1 MERLRF
7 FSASDESSVLTQ
19 SIATTL
25 VIALIGIL
33 FGLISGSF
41 SIVFDGVY
49 SLVDASMS
57 ALALAVVRLITSYA
71 VNVDLPRKW
80 RERFTMGFWH
90 LEPMVLGLNSTLLVG
105 VAVYALINGVTNLLA
120 GGHEL
125 HFGPALV
132 YAVLTVSAC
141 VAMAVFESRAN
152 RRIHSD
158 FVRLDIKSW
167 IMSAGI
173 TAALLVAFSVG
184 YAIQGTAWEPL
195 TPYVDPAALVVV
207 CVVIIPIPL
216 AEIRQALLDVLL
228 VAPADLKQHVDAVA
242 KRFVERYA
250 FEYYRAY
257 VAKVGRSR
265 EIELYF
271 VVPPDMPP
279 KRIAEWD
286 AIRDE
291 IGRAIG
297 GDESHRWLTIMF
309 TSDPQ
314 WAE

>member
-1 MERLRF
+1 MERPRF
-7 FSASDESSVLTQ
+7 FGTSDESSVLRL

-25 VIALIGIL
+25 LIALTGIL
-33 FGLISGSF
+33 FGLVSGSF

-90 LEPMVLGLNSTLLVG
+90 LEPLVLGLNGTLLIG
-105 VAVYALINGVTNLLA
+105 VAVYALINGITSLLS
-120 GGHEL
+120 GGHPL

-132 YAVLTVSAC
+132 YAALTVSAC
-141 VAMAVFESRAN
+141 LAMAVVETRAN
-152 RRIHSD
+152 RRIRSD
-158 FVRLDIKSW
+158 FLRLDIKSW

-173 TAALLVAFSVG
+173 TAALLVAFSAG
-184 YAIQGTAWEPL
+184 YAIQGTAWERF
-195 TPYVDPAALVVV
+195 TPYVDPAALVLV
-207 CVVIIPIPL
+207 CIVIIPIPV

-228 VAPADLKQHVDAVA
+228 VAPADLKQHVDAIA
-242 KRFVERYA
+242 AGFVQRYA

-271 VVPPDMPP
+271 VVPPDMAP

-297 GDESHRWLTIMF
+297 GDESHRWLTILF
-309 TSDPQ
+309 TSDPE

>member
-7 FSASDESSVLTQ
+7 FSASDESSVLTL

-80 RERFTMGFWH
+80 RDRFTMGFWH
-90 LEPMVLGLNSTLLVG
+90 LEPMVLGLNGTLLVG
-105 VAVYALINGVTNLLA
+105 VAVYALINGVSNLLS

-173 TAALLVAFSVG
+173 TAALLIAFSVG
-184 YAIQGTAWEPL
+184 YAIHGTAWERL
-195 TPYVDPAALVVV
+195 TPYVDPAALVAV
-207 CVVIIPIPL
+207 CAVIIPIPL

-242 KRFVERYA
+242 KRFVERYG

-271 VVPPDMPP
+271 VVPPDMPA

-309 TSDPQ
+309 TSDPD

>member
-1 MERLRF
+1 MEWPRF
-7 FSASDESSVLTQ
+7 LSTSDESSVLRL
-19 SIATTL
+19 SIVTTL
-25 VIALIGIL
+25 LIASIGIV
-33 FGLISGSF
+33 FGLVSGSF

-57 ALALAVVRLITSYA
+57 AVALAVVRLITSYA

-80 RERFTMGFWH
+80 RDRFTMGFWH

-105 VAVYALINGVTNLLA
+105 VAVYALINGVTNLLS

-125 HFGPALV
+125 HFGAALV
-132 YAVLTVSAC
+132 YAALTVSAC
-141 VAMAVFESRAN
+141 VAMVVVESRAN

-158 FVRLDIKSW
+158 FLRLDIKSW

-173 TAALLVAFSVG
+173 TAALLIAFSIG

-195 TPYVDPAALVVV
+195 TPYVDPAALVLV
-207 CVVIIPIPL
+207 CVAIIPIPL

-228 VAPADLKQHVDAVA
+228 VAPADLKQHVDIVA
-242 KRFVERYA
+242 KHFVERYA

-309 TSDPQ
+309 TSDPA

>member
-1 MERLRF
+1 MEWPRF
-7 FSASDESSVLTQ
+7 FGTSDESSILRL

-25 VIALIGIL
+25 LIALIGIL

-105 VAVYALINGVTNLLA
+105 VAVYALINGVTSLLA
-120 GGHEL
+120 GGHAL
-125 HFGPALV
+125 HFGAALV
-132 YAVLTVSAC
+132 YAALTVSAC
-141 VAMAVFESRAN
+141 VAMAVVEARAN

-173 TAALLVAFSVG
+173 TAALLIAFSIG
-184 YAIQGTAWEPL
+184 YAIQGTAWEHL
-195 TPYVDPAALVVV
+195 TPYVDPAALVLV

-228 VAPADLKQHVDAVA
+228 VAPPDLKQHVDVIA

-279 KRIAEWD
+279 RRIAEWD

>member
-1 MERLRF
+1 MEWPRF
-7 FSASDESSVLTQ
+7 LSTSDESSVLRL
-19 SIATTL
+19 SIVTTL
-25 VIALIGIL
+25 LIASIGIV
-33 FGLISGSF
+33 FGLVSGSF

-57 ALALAVVRLITSYA
+57 AVALAVVRLITSYA

-80 RERFTMGFWH
+80 RDRFTMGFWH

-105 VAVYALINGVTNLLA
+105 VAVYALINGVTNLLS

-125 HFGPALV
+125 HFGAALV
-132 YAVLTVSAC
+132 YAALTVSAC
-141 VAMAVFESRAN
+141 VTMVVVESRAN

-158 FVRLDIKSW
+158 FLRLDIKSW

-173 TAALLVAFSVG
+173 TAALLIAFSIG

-195 TPYVDPAALVVV
+195 TPYVDPAALVLV
-207 CVVIIPIPL
+207 CVAIIPIPL

-228 VAPADLKQHVDAVA
+228 VAPADLKQHVDIVA
-242 KRFVERYA
+242 KHFVERYA
-250 FEYYRAY
+250 FAYYRAY

-309 TSDPQ
+309 TSDPA

>member
-7 FSASDESSVLTQ
+7 FSASDESSVLTL

-184 YAIQGTAWEPL
+184 YAIQGTAWEHL

>member
-7 FSASDESSVLTQ
+7 FSASDESSVLTL

-184 YAIQGTAWEPL
+184 YTIQGTAWEHL

-309 TSDPQ
+309 TSDPE

>member
-1 MERLRF
+1 MEWPRF
-7 FSASDESSVLTQ
+7 FSTSDESSVLRL
-19 SIATTL
+19 SIAATL
-25 VIALIGIL
+25 LIAVVGLL
-33 FGLISGSF
+33 FGLVSGSF

-90 LEPMVLGLNSTLLVG
+90 LEPMVLGLNGTLLVG
-105 VAVYALINGVTNLLA
+105 VAVYALINGVTSLLS

-125 HFGPALV
+125 HFGAALV
-132 YAVLTVSAC
+132 YAALTVSAC
-141 VAMAVFESRAN
+141 VAMAVVESRAN
-152 RRIHSD
+152 RRIRSD

-173 TAALLVAFSVG
+173 TAALLIAFSAG
-184 YAIQGTAWEPL
+184 YAIQGTRWERL
-195 TPYVDPAALVVV
+195 TPYVDPAALVLV
-207 CVVIIPIPL
+207 CAAIIPIPL
-216 AEIRQALLDVLL
+216 TEIRQALLDVLL
-228 VAPADLKQHVDAVA
+228 VAPPDLKQHVDAVA
-242 KRFVERYA
+242 AGFVERYA
-250 FEYYRAY
+250 FQYYRAY

-297 GDESHRWLTIMF
+297 GDEPHRWLTIMF

>member
-1 MERLRF
+1 MKWPRLF
-7 FSASDESSVLTQ
+7 GTSDESSVLRL

-25 VIALIGIL
+25 LIAIFGVV
-33 FGLISGSF
+33 FGLVSGSF

-49 SLVDASMS
+49 SLIDASMS

-105 VAVYALINGVTNLLA
+105 VAVYALINGITNLLS

-125 HFGPALV
+125 HFGPAFG
-132 YAVLTVSAC
+132 YAALTVSAC
-141 VAMAVFESRAN
+141 LAMAVVESRAN
-152 RRIHSD
+152 RRIRSD
-158 FVRLDIKSW
+158 FLRLDIKSW

-173 TAALLVAFSVG
+173 TAALLIAFSAG
-184 YAIQGTAWEPL
+184 YAIQGTAWEHL

-228 VAPADLKQHVDAVA
+228 VAPPDLKRHVDAIA
-242 KRFVERYA
+242 ARFVERYG

-271 VVPPDMPP
+271 VVSPDMPP

>member
-7 FSASDESSVLTQ
+7 FSASDESSVLTL

-184 YAIQGTAWEPL
+184 YAIQGTAWEHL

-309 TSDPQ
+309 TSDPE

>member
-7 FSASDESSVLTQ
+7 FSASDESSVLTL

-105 VAVYALINGVTNLLA
+105 VAVYALINGVTNLLS

-158 FVRLDIKSW
+158 FLRLDIKSW

-184 YAIQGTAWEPL
+184 YAIQGTAWERFA
-195 TPYVDPAALVVV
+195 PYVDPAALVVV

-271 VVPPDMPP
+271 VVPPDMPA

-309 TSDPQ
+309 TSDPE

>member
-1 MERLRF
+1 MERPRLF
-7 FSASDESSVLTQ
+7 GTSDESSVLRL

-25 VIALIGIL
+25 LIAIIGIV
-33 FGLISGSF
+33 FGLVSGSF

-49 SLVDASMS
+49 SLIDASMS

-90 LEPMVLGLNSTLLVG
+90 LEPMVLALNGTLLIG
-105 VAVYALINGVTNLLA
+105 VAVYALINGVTNLLS

-132 YAVLTVSAC
+132 YAALTVSAC
-141 VAMAVFESRAN
+141 VLMAVAESRAN
-152 RRIHSD
+152 RRIRSD

-173 TAALLVAFSVG
+173 TAALLIAFSAG
-184 YAIQGTAWEPL
+184 YAIQGTAWEHL
-195 TPYVDPAALVVV
+195 TPYVDPAALVLV
-207 CVVIIPIPL
+207 CIVIIPIPL

-228 VAPADLKQHVDAVA
+228 VAPPDLKQHVDVVA
-242 KRFVERYA
+242 ARFVERYA

-271 VVPPDMPP
+271 VVPPEMPP

-309 TSDPQ
+309 TSDPE

>member
-7 FSASDESSVLTQ
+7 FSASDESSVLTL

-105 VAVYALINGVTNLLA
+105 VAVYALINGVTSLLA

-195 TPYVDPAALVVV
+195 TPYVDPTALVVV

-309 TSDPQ
+309 TSDPE